1 MRVCKRTAVL
11 LLLLLWC
18 LSVAA
23 SAAVTTDYVLDD
35 GEKRPIPRPYVP
47 VRTLSVTASTG
58 RSLNAP
64 QDLFLAPSGDLVVAD
79 TGNNRVLVLSP
90 SGEVKREI
98 TEAGGL
104 PLSKPQGVF
113 VDELGH
119 LFIAD
124 SSNARIVHLSPDGT
138 FIEAFGKPET
148 GYLTSIDLYTPTK
161 VLFSASTGYLYTIM
175 GKELLTLNANNE
187 FKGYFA
193 ANQLGFSLKNRLIQ
207 MFATEEQKKR
217 LRKPEP
223 VSFQNIHYQDG
234 RIYAVSAGGK
244 DNVRVINSIGNN
256 IFPSGSY
263 GEREIDA
270 DTGLPVEPI
279 LADIAVDARQTVT
292 VAQENNSRIYQ
303 YDMDGNLL
311 AVFGGKGKT
320 AGYFD
325 LIASIAMDG
334 EGRLYVLDAG
344 QQNIQVLEPTRFTSR
359 LHEASQLYASGDYA
373 QALDVLHE
381 VRALA
386 PSYPLV
392 REKIGD
398 ILYKQKDYAAAMTEY
413 RLAGAQEKYGKAFE
427 KERYL
432 FSQQYFLLTVLGI
445 AAALVAVVLL
455 ARLGVKLAARA
466 ETALYF
472 GSPGRLKT
480 ALLLFPLTL
489 VHPVRAFE
497 RIKHV
502 RRRLGVL
509 PAFVLVGAVCL
520 LRVAQ
525 IAWTNYTVA
534 DTTLQQTSLALEM
547 GVIVVP
553 VLAFSLLCYLVTSL
567 QLGECTCKE
576 LLLDVSYSLAPAI
589 VVLPVL
595 TLVSRAVGAAEAV
608 FYHMAVELLVVWI
621 VLLVC
626 VAVSRSNQ
634 YGFWKTVLVLL
645 LTLVAIALTA
655 ALLMLF
661 VSLSAHVI
669 TSVGEMLK
677 ELEALGG

>member
-1 MRVCKRTAVL
+1 MRFCKRAAVL

-398 ILYKQKDYAAAMTEY
+398 ILCRVRDWHCCQ
-413 RLAGAQEKYGKAFE
+413 
-427 KERYL
+427 
-432 FSQQYFLLTVLGI
+432 
-445 AAALVAVVLL
+445 
-455 ARLGVKLAARA
+455 
-466 ETALYF
+466 
-472 GSPGRLKT
+472 
-480 ALLLFPLTL
+480 PL
-489 VHPVRAFE
+489 P
-497 RIKHV
+497 
-502 RRRLGVL
+502 
-509 PAFVLVGAVCL
+509 
-520 LRVAQ
+520 
-525 IAWTNYTVA
+525 
-534 DTTLQQTSLALEM
+534 
-547 GVIVVP
+547 
-553 VLAFSLLCYLVTSL
+553 
-567 QLGECTCKE
+567 
-576 LLLDVSYSLAPAI
+576 
-589 VVLPVL
+589 
-595 TLVSRAVGAAEAV
+595 
-608 FYHMAVELLVVWI
+608 
-621 VLLVC
+621 
-626 VAVSRSNQ
+626 
-634 YGFWKTVLVLL
+634 
-645 LTLVAIALTA
+645 
-655 ALLMLF
+655 
-661 VSLSAHVI
+661 
-669 TSVGEMLK
+669 
-677 ELEALGG
+677 

>member
-1 MRVCKRTAVL
+1 M
-11 LLLLLWC
+11 
-18 LSVAA
+18 
-23 SAAVTTDYVLDD
+23 
-35 GEKRPIPRPYVP
+35 
-47 VRTLSVTASTG
+47 
-58 RSLNAP
+58 
-64 QDLFLAPSGDLVVAD
+64 
-79 TGNNRVLVLSP
+79 
-90 SGEVKREI
+90 
-98 TEAGGL
+98 
-104 PLSKPQGVF
+104 
-113 VDELGH
+113 
-119 LFIAD
+119 
-124 SSNARIVHLSPDGT
+124 
-138 FIEAFGKPET
+138 
-148 GYLTSIDLYTPTK
+148 
-161 VLFSASTGYLYTIM
+161 
-175 GKELLTLNANNE
+175 
-187 FKGYFA
+187 
-193 ANQLGFSLKNRLIQ
+193 LGFSLKNRLIQ

-509 PAFVLVGAVCL
+509 PAFVP
-520 LRVAQ
+520 
-525 IAWTNYTVA
+525 

-608 FYHMAVELLVVWI
+608 FYHMAVALLVVWI

>member
-303 YDMDGNLL
+303 YDMDG
-311 AVFGGKGKT
+311 
-320 AGYFD
+320 
-325 LIASIAMDG
+325 

-608 FYHMAVELLVVWI
+608 FYHMAVALLVVWI